1 MFWGRGDSSKLS
13 VEEKAELEKL
23 RRLAETGHIVTLS
36 PEQTEIA
43 LAAIKLYGT
52 VSATSGLLVGARNV
66 CIWVAGLV
74 MFFWTFKDSVTAILR
89 GIVLGGG

>member
-13 VEEKAELEKL
+13 VEEKIELEKL

-43 LAAIKLYGT
+43 VAAIKFYGSI
-52 VSATSGLLVGARNV
+52 SATSGLLVGIRNV
-66 CIWVAGLV
+66 FIWIAGIVTVL
-74 MFFWTFKDSVTAILR
+74 WTFKDSILTALR
-89 GIVLGGG
+89 ASL